1 MQPQPSARHPMP
13 TLLAGLI
20 PNQLTTVNSLSHLI
34 PILQL
39 AVGPVILISGVGML
53 LLTLTNRFGRVIDRT
68 RALHRDRTTLPQSAH
83 RGLSEQIAIMQRRA
97 SILRLAIML
106 AGGTA
111 LLVAVMILTLFVAAL
126 AALEVGP
133 FIITL
138 FCASLLTLI
147 GAILAFLHDMNLSLR
162 AIRLELTP

>member
-83 RGLSEQIAIMQRRA
+83 RGLSEQITIMQRRA

-126 AALEVGP
+126 ASLEIGP
-133 FIITL
+133 FIIAL